1 MFEVETEDCL
11 RRGDLSHLVS
21 VLRSEGLTKG
31 TLARLH
37 QLVTKEL
44 HRSGSSR
51 VLVVLT
57 SLRSLSQNREELQSF
72 IDHGLIA
79 KVLLWFNAVYDQL
92 TSELV
97 KSSTPLVSLT
107 EEFFSYFLTSC
118 NCPSVHQLLGQASL
132 PVSQLSVLLLHLAQ
146 VAVQTGIHFPL
157 RLEAIRTFN
166 SILGSLSHKQRR
178 LIQNNKNQSETLSPM
193 AAAVLTAGDYELQ
206 VSLTEALCL
215 LTPGKKREERANQWF
230 SSPDISNAFCDIKDR
245 TFEGDCRYFLNIVNS
260 CHGDQRRVYTL
271 PCLTAFLDSTQL
283 FRPEDDTL
291 DEFWIDFN
299 LGSGCVSFF
308 IDEPEGFLWDSIHL
322 LREEV
327 DYYSLQM
334 KDDGSTG
341 SQTVLSVQ
349 LNNPIRCNNT
359 RGQTVELS
367 FSYEHQR
374 ELEEAAA
381 RVFMKVKSSPHAE
394 DTGGAV
400 WATPSAD
407 KHTGRSYSKN
417 KPESQRHNNTL
428 ASFRCPVQHLSLSGS
443 EVNNSRIEAAS
454 SLLDH
459 QSSGTPLM
467 MTELND
473 SHVEQGSRTDQI
485 RELGCSLKVVRSD
498 RKRVAP
504 DAESALRPEDE
515 PGAEPESDLTLGIT
529 AAFERFREQLHFTGC
544 WQKVKN
550 DVLLCLRD
558 YQQHVSSL
566 LTHVHWD
573 RLLLLQRF
581 ENSITDQM
589 NQLEESST
597 NLNSINTQ
605 ISFFQSEIQQ
615 LGSFCEKHL
624 QRLKSLENAELG
636 NQSSH

>member
-1 MFEVETEDCL
+1 
-11 RRGDLSHLVS
+11 
-21 VLRSEGLTKG
+21 
-31 TLARLH
+31 
-37 QLVTKEL
+37 
-44 HRSGSSR
+44 
-51 VLVVLT
+51 
-57 SLRSLSQNREELQSF
+57 
-72 IDHGLIA
+72 
-79 KVLLWFNAVYDQL
+79 
-92 TSELV
+92 
-97 KSSTPLVSLT
+97 
-107 EEFFSYFLTSC
+107 
-118 NCPSVHQLLGQASL
+118 
-132 PVSQLSVLLLHLAQ
+132 
-146 VAVQTGIHFPL
+146 
-157 RLEAIRTFN
+157 
-166 SILGSLSHKQRR
+166 
-178 LIQNNKNQSETLSPM
+178 M

-443 EVNNSRIEAAS
+443 EVNNSRIE
-454 SLLDH
+454 
-459 QSSGTPLM
+459 
-467 MTELND
+467 
-473 SHVEQGSRTDQI
+473 
-485 RELGCSLKVVRSD
+485 KVVRSD

-605 ISFFQSEIQQ
+605 IVSFFQSEIQQ